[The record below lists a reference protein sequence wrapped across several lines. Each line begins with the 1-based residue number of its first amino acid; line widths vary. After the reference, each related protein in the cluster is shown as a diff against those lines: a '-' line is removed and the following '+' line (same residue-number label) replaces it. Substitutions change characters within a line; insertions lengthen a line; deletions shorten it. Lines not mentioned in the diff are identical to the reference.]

1 MKKLIL
7 FLIPLLMIGC
17 SINPQRNITPESE
30 ILFNKYAS
38 DENISSVILAGGCFW
53 CMESDFEKL
62 EGVTDVISGFT
73 GGKLINP
80 TYNGNHK
87 GHYEAVEITYD
98 PAIVSY
104 QGILDHYWVNIDPF
118 DARGQFCD
126 KGPSYLSAI
135 FVQNDEQRKLAE
147 KTKAAVVAEFP
158 NQTVVTPI
166 LNASTFYPIKGRESF
181 HQDYYKNNPIRY
193 NTYRWRCG
201 RDSRLEEIW
210 GERATH

>member
-1 MKKLIL
+1 MKKSLALALTSAAIL
-7 FLIPLLMIGC
+7 FSTL
-17 SINPQRNITPESE
+17 THAAKTE
-30 ILFNKYAS
+30 KA
-38 DENISSVILAGGCFW
+38 VLAGGCFW

-73 GGKLINP
+73 GGKLKNP

-104 QGILDHYWVNIDPF
+104 KGILDHYWVNIDPF

-135 FVQNDEQRKLAE
+135 FVENDEQRKLAE

-166 LNASTFYPIKGRESF
+166 LNTSTFYPIKGRESF

-201 RDSRLEEIW
+201 RDSRLEDIW
-210 GERATH
+210 GDRATH

>member
-1 MKKLIL
+1 MKKSLTLAFTSAVIL
-7 FLIPLLMIGC
+7 F
-17 SINPQRNITPESE
+17 STFSHAAKTE
-30 ILFNKYAS
+30 KA
-38 DENISSVILAGGCFW
+38 VLAGGCFW

-73 GGKLINP
+73 GGKLKNP

-118 DARGQFCD
+118 DAKGQFCD

-210 GERATH
+210 GDRATH